1 MPDIDR
7 TVDIQVTAA
16 QGTVTAAIPLT
27 GHASEHW
34 LTLFRMLASKLGPA
48 LQQPEAEARD
58 DRTWVI
64 VKLPAARANLKLPV
78 ASTNRH
84 PDSTLDAVSALISQ
98 VNGMEQE
105 SQSGAAQTEAAIRDW
120 WARQQR

>member
-16 QGTVTAAIPLT
+16 QGMVMAAIPLA

-34 LTLFRMLASKLGPA
+34 LTLFGMLASQRAPH
-48 LQQPEAEARD
+48 QPEAEERE
-58 DRTWVI
+58 DRTWVL
-64 VKLPAARANLKLPV
+64 VKLPA

-84 PDSTLDAVSALISQ
+84 PESELDAVSALISQ
-98 VNGMEQE
+98 VNGMEQQ
-105 SQSGAAQTEAAIRDW
+105 SQSAAAQTEAAVREW

>member
-7 TVDIQVTAA
+7 TVDIKVTAA
-16 QGTVTAAIPLT
+16 QGAVTAEIPLA

-34 LTLFRMLASKLGPA
+34 LALFRKLASQRRQEPRL
-48 LQQPEAEARD
+48 EAEARK

-64 VKLPAARANLKLPV
+64 VRLPAASTDLPPES
-78 ASTNRH
+78 A
-84 PDSTLDAVSALISQ
+84 LDAVSALISEA
-98 VNGMEQE
+98 NGMEQR
-105 SQSGAAQTEAAIRDW
+105 SQSGAAQTEAAIRGW